1 MLYAVAMDDDYNV
14 LYAVD
19 DNDNTRILIASVL
32 PARSDNQGVSG
43 RLSCRVIILGGYA
56 PPPLG

>member
-19 DNDNTRILIASVL
+19 DSNNINTRILIASVL
-32 PARSDNQGVSG
+32 PARPNN
-43 RLSCRVIILGGYA
+43 
-56 PPPLG
+56 

>member
-1 MLYAVAMDDDYNV
+1 MDDDYNV

>member
-1 MLYAVAMDDDYNV
+1 MDDDYNV

-19 DNDNTRILIASVL
+19 DNDNDRILIASVL
-32 PARSDNQGVSG
+32 PTRPNNQGVSG
-43 RLSCRVIILGGYA
+43 RSSCRMIILGGYA